1 MLRVPESQIPK
12 RAARLPG
19 DDDDDD
25 AFEVWAC
32 NWPALQLFRA
42 MKTQWQVVAVPQ
54 GLMPGRLRYLGL
66 NYAVLPVL
74 ERRLKVR
81 CDADTLSALQVMEV
95 EGAAILNED

>member
-12 RAARLPG
+12 RSASHGA
-19 DDDDDD
+19 DDDDE
-25 AFEVWAC
+25 AFEVWGC

-42 MKTQWQVVAVPQ
+42 MKTQWQVVALPM
-54 GLMPGRLRYLGL
+54 GMLPGRLHHLGL
-66 NYAVLPVL
+66 NYTALPVV